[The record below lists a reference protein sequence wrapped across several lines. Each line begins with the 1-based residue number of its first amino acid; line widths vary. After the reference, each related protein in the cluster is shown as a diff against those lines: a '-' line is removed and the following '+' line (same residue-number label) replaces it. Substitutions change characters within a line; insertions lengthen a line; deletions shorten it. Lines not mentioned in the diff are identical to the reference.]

1 MPDRSA
7 MPKASQKLIDAMNE
21 ALTEE
26 LASII
31 QYLWDH
37 ILARGMES
45 PAIADMFKELSM
57 VEMKHAYMLAERIDL
72 IGGVPTTA
80 VGPIKIG
87 GDLRKM
93 MEDNLALEYD
103 AVRMYRNLVKMAE
116 DEGDVV
122 TRRLMEDILKDTE
135 EHANRLETV
144 LGTR

>member
-1 MPDRSA
+1 
-7 MPKASQKLIDAMNE
+7 MPKASPQFIEALNE

-45 PAIADMFKELSM
+45 PAIADMFKALSM
-57 VEMKHAYMLAERIDL
+57 VEMKHAYSIAERIDL
-72 IGGVPTTA
+72 LGGVPTTA

-93 MEDNLALEYD
+93 VDDNLKLEYD
-103 AVRMYRNLVKMAE
+103 AIEMYKKLVKMAE
-116 DEGDVV
+116 AEDDPVS
-122 TRRLMEDILKDTE
+122 RRLMEDILGETE
-135 EHANRLETV
+135 EHANQLEAV
-144 LGTR
+144 LGK

>member
-1 MPDRSA
+1 
-7 MPKASQKLIDAMNE
+7 MPKASPKFIEALNE

-45 PAIADMFKELSM
+45 PAIADMFKGLSM
-57 VEMKHAYMLAERIDL
+57 IEMKHAYSIAERIDL
-72 IGGVPTTA
+72 LGGVPTTS

-93 MEDNLALEYD
+93 VDDNLKLEYD
-103 AVRMYRNLVKMAE
+103 AIEMYKKLVKMAE
-116 DEGDVV
+116 AEDDPV
-122 TRRLMEDILKDTE
+122 TRRLLEDILGETE
-135 EHANRLETV
+135 EHANSLETL
-144 LGTR
+144 LGK

>member
-1 MPDRSA
+1 
-7 MPKASQKLIDAMNE
+7 MPKASPQFIEALNE

-37 ILARGMES
+37 ILARGLES

-57 VEMKHAYMLAERIDL
+57 VEMKHAYAIAERVDL
-72 IGGVPTTA
+72 LGGVPTTA

-93 MEDNLALEYD
+93 VDDNLKLEYD
-103 AVRMYRNLVKMAE
+103 AIEMYKKLVKMAE
-116 DEGDVV
+116 AEDDPVS
-122 TRRLMEDILKDTE
+122 RRLMEDILGETE
-135 EHANRLETV
+135 EHANKLETV
-144 LGTR
+144 LGN

>member
-1 MPDRSA
+1 
-7 MPKASQKLIDAMNE
+7 MPKASPKFIEALNE

-45 PAIADMFKELSM
+45 PAIADMFKGLSM
-57 VEMKHAYMLAERIDL
+57 IEMKHAYSIAERIDL
-72 IGGVPTTA
+72 LGGVPTTS

-93 MEDNLALEYD
+93 VDDNLKLEYD
-103 AVRMYRNLVKMAE
+103 AIEMYKKLVKMAE
-116 DEGDVV
+116 AEDDPVS
-122 TRRLMEDILKDTE
+122 RRLMEDILGETE
-135 EHANRLETV
+135 EHANQLEAV
-144 LGTR
+144 LGK

>member
-1 MPDRSA
+1 
-7 MPKASQKLIDAMNE
+7 MPKASPKFIEALNE

-45 PAIADMFKELSM
+45 PAIADMFKSLSM
-57 VEMKHAYMLAERIDL
+57 VEMKHAYSIAERIDL
-72 IGGVPTTA
+72 LGGVPTTS

-93 MEDNLALEYD
+93 VDDNLKLEYD
-103 AVRMYRNLVKMAE
+103 AIEMYKKLVKMAE
-116 DEGDVV
+116 AEDDPVS
-122 TRRLMEDILKDTE
+122 RRLMEDILGETE
-135 EHANRLETV
+135 EHANQLEAV
-144 LGTR
+144 LGK